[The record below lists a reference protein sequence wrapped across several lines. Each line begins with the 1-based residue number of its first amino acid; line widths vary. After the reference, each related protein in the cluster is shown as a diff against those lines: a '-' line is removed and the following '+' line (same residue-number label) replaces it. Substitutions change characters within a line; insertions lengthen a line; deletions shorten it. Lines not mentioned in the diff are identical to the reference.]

1 MKKLFKT
8 FVILALG
15 SFVLASCNDKTD
27 IDLGQ
32 YEEEERKFVAALAA
46 EKVKIEN
53 YLANL
58 TEEDALY
65 EAEEDTV
72 LVPLQFINDEVT
84 RGMWY
89 KVITPPTDDSYEYK
103 ISGSGYLTYPKVKLN
118 YTAKLLDGT
127 LVESAEGE
135 NYDFGSQS
143 AVINYAWLYSFFPY
157 SIRINS
163 EDRVISGLTED
174 GLKVGSKFVVVVP
187 SYLAYG
193 SVVKTGGV
201 EDIPANSPLVYE
213 FEVLQ
218 IGD

>member
-84 RGMWY
+84 RGIWY
-89 KVITPPTDDSYEYK
+89 KVLSPPTDGSYEYK
-103 ISGSGYLTYPKVKLN
+103 MNGNYPKAAKIKIN

-127 LVESAEGE
+127 VVESATEK
-135 NYDFGSQS
+135 NYDWGVQS
-143 AVINYAWLYSFFPY
+143 TIMTAAWFYSFYPY
-157 SIRINS
+157 SIELNAQ
-163 EDRVISGLTED
+163 ERVLGGLTEE
-174 GLKVGSKFVVVVP
+174 GLKVGSKFAVVVP

-193 SVVKTGGV
+193 SVSKTTDLGT
-201 EDIPANSPLVYE
+201 IPANSPLVYE
-213 FEVLQ
+213 FEVLE